1 MSDKSAATAASP
13 LISLADAIVCTLAVA
28 GSSSWSS
35 SVAFKG
41 RPAEG
46 QLKCFRSKLFYMDV
60 QVFRLEVSV
69 IRPHRQFMQTEIT
82 LNQMQPTSISLNSYE
97 Y

>member
-1 MSDKSAATAASP
+1 MSDKSAATAASL

-41 RPAEG
+41 RPAED
-46 QLKCFRSKLFYMDV
+46 QLKCFRSKLFYVDV
-60 QVFRLEVSV
+60 QDFM
-69 IRPHRQFMQTEIT
+69 IRPHLQLMQIEIT
-82 LNQMQPTSISLNSYE
+82 LDQMRPTCFDQQYQSKLL
-97 Y
+97 